1 VAGLI
6 AAGLARI
13 AVAGAQRGL
22 AQAAADAAALAG
34 AAEGPDAARA
44 IAAANG
50 ATIRSY
56 REVDGDV
63 VVEVERRG
71 VTAHARA
78 RWQADEAPAPPG
90 GSARRAIP

>member
-6 AAGLARI
+6 AAGLARV

-34 AAEGPDAARA
+34 AAEGPAAARTV
-44 IAAANG
+44 AAANG
-50 ATIRSY
+50 ATVRSY
-56 REVDGDV
+56 REVGGDV
-63 VVEVERRG
+63 VVVVERRG
-71 VTAHARA
+71 ATARARA
-78 RWQADEAPAPPG
+78 RWQADEATPPPG